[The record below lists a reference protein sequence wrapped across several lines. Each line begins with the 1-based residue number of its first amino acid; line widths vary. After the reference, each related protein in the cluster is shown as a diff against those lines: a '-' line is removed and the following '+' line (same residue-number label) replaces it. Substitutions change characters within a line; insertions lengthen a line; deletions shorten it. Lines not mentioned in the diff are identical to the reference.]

1 MEMEKQV
8 AMPLQEINQESN
20 DNKGKFDFHKLKL
33 INLSSPK

>member
-20 DNKGKFDFHKLKL
+20 DNKEKDIVKEVRS
-33 INLSSPK
+33 IIE